1 MKMQTMKRTRRDWV
15 NFRSV
20 WIPVDVHTKLKKHFD
35 ERGVRLQYGLA
46 HLCRAYLNAQKL
58 ND

>member
-1 MKMQTMKRTRRDWV
+1 MKRTNKKRDWV
-15 NFRSV
+15 NWRSV
-20 WIPVDVHTKLKKHFD
+20 WIPVDVQAKLKKHFD
-35 ERGVRLQYGLA
+35 ERGVKLQYGLA